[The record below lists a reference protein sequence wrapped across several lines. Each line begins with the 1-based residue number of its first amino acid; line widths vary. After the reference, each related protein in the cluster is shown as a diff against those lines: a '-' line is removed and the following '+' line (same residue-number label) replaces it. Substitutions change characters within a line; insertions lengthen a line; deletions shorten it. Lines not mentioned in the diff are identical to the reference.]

1 MHHKQTLPHKPPP
14 TGKAMPQPWRPP
26 PVYSFILRE
35 ISDHFVALIPHL
47 VIMLVALTLQ
57 SFVVPMG
64 SAAILD
70 DVDADDL
77 MRRIQYLAGYQLLA
91 VACNALQRR
100 LLEVRAH
107 QQRSELQA
115 QGYERVLRLDDKE
128 LDDAKVGE
136 LVQTIRDPGAAWLAC
151 EFPAAALHALVKLIG
166 GAWAMRRADT
176 GLAVVGL
183 ASAPLLFL
191 VQKARSKLAKKATRK
206 AQALEA
212 DALARVSEAL
222 SLRSTVRAHAAEPL
236 EARAFQGA
244 VDKIIWQHTKTL
256 RKDVSLAAGADIVVA
271 AGELALLVAAAR
283 RRAAG
288 GLGLGAYA
296 AFRAALV
303 QYQRGLKE
311 TTKAANRAA
320 RGVGAAERYVA
331 LMRGSAA
338 ILNGVGGQPRHG
350 AAPSIEF
357 EDVVFAYDVTAPRP
371 VLDRLR
377 LVLEP
382 GATTALVGSS
392 GSGKSTVARLLL
404 RLRDPAGGRVLV
416 DGVDVRDLDALE
428 HRRRIGV
435 VPQEPRLFNR
445 SVADNVAYG
454 MEPAPSQ
461 ELIEAACL
469 KAGVD
474 CVIRKLPEGYET
486 RCGERETRLSGGE
499 KQRVALARALVRDPR
514 ILLLDEATSA
524 LDATTERRVQVA
536 LDAAAAGRTT
546 LVVAHRLA
554 TVRRADAI
562 VVLDAGRVVERGTHI
577 QLVRAD
583 GAYAKL
589 MAAGG
594 DERTIVRR
602 WSSPPIVLRAS
613 YYSDEE
619 EEEEEEEE
627 DCVW

>member
-1 MHHKQTLPHKPPP
+1 M
-14 TGKAMPQPWRPP
+14 QP
-26 PVYSFILRE
+26 VAIFILQE
-35 ISDHFVALIPHL
+35 IRDQFLASIPHL
-47 VIMLVALTLQ
+47 VVMLVALTLQ

-64 SAAILD
+64 SAKILD
-70 DVDADDL
+70 DAGDDL
-77 MRRIQYLAGYQLLA
+77 TERIKYLAAYQLLA

-100 LLEVRAH
+100 LSEGRAH
-107 QQRSELQA
+107 AQRSKLQA

-136 LVQTIRDPGAAWLAC
+136 LVQTLRDPGAAWLAC
-151 EFPAAALHALVKLIG
+151 EFPAAALNALVKLVG
-166 GAWAMRRADT
+166 GAWAMRRADAH
-176 GLAVVGL
+176 LAAVGL

-191 VQKARSKLAKKATRK
+191 VQKARSKLARRATRK
-206 AQALEA
+206 TQALEA

-222 SLRSTVRAHAAEPL
+222 GLRSTVRAHGGEPL
-236 EARAFQGA
+236 EARQFQGA
-244 VDKIIWQHTKTL
+244 VDKIIKQHTKTL
-256 RKDVSLAAGADIVVA
+256 RKDVRLAAGAEIVVA
-271 AGELALLVAAAR
+271 AGELALLMAAAK
-283 RRAAG
+283 RRASG

-296 AFRAALV
+296 AFRAALL
-303 QYQRGLKE
+303 QYQRGLRE
-311 TTKAANRAA
+311 TTKAANKAA

-331 LMRGSAA
+331 LVHGSSS
-338 ILNGVGGQPRHG
+338 ILDGVGREPSQG

-357 EDVVFAYDVTAPRP
+357 EDVVFSYDAKAPRP
-371 VLDRLR
+371 VLQGLK

-382 GATTALVGSS
+382 GATTALVGPS

-416 DGVDVRDLDALE
+416 DGVDVRDLDALA

-435 VPQEPRLFNR
+435 VPQEPQLFNR
-445 SVADNVAYG
+445 SVAENVAYG
-454 MEPAPSQ
+454 MEPAPPQ
-461 ELIEAACL
+461 ELIEAACV

-474 CVIRKLPEGYET
+474 NVISKLPEGYAT

-524 LDATTERRVQVA
+524 LDAATERRVQAA

-562 VVLDAGRVVERGTHI
+562 VVLDEGRVIERGTHA
-577 QLVRAD
+577 QLMKKK
-583 GAYAKL
+583 GAYKAL
-589 MAAGG
+589 VEAQAGG
-594 DERTIVRR
+594 DERHVERTVPA
-602 WSSPPIVLRAS
+602 PPIVLLS
-613 YYSDEE
+613 NMSSDD
-619 EEEEEEEE
+619 EE